1 MFRGRNRRR
10 FILKGEKMSDIKEMF
25 KEIAEE
31 KREKML
37 KILMESN
44 KTVDN
49 LNRISRLLY
58 EGYIASSIFNLKDMM
73 KWEGIGPVCEGT
85 LTEIENELKSRDVHI
100 LKKINTSEESD
111 FFKIDVFKLMDETT
125 QLLID
130 LKEKADELKAV
141 LSWFNAIL
149 EECYNP
155 TDEL

>member
-1 MFRGRNRRR
+1 
-10 FILKGEKMSDIKEMF
+10 MSDIKEMF

-100 LKKINTSEESD
+100 LKKMNTSEESD

-130 LKEKADELKAV
+130 LKEKVDELKAV
-141 LSWFNAIL
+141 LSWFNAL
-149 EECYNP
+149 QEGHYGSV
-155 TDEL
+155 DEL

>member
-1 MFRGRNRRR
+1 
-10 FILKGEKMSDIKEMF
+10 MSDIKEMF

-31 KREKML
+31 EREKML
-37 KILMESN
+37 KILRESN
-44 KTVDN
+44 ETIDS
-49 LNRISRLLY
+49 LNRISRLLHG
-58 EGYIASSIFNLKDMM
+58 GYIASSVFNLKDMM

-85 LTEIENELKSRDVHI
+85 LTEIENKLKSRDVHI

-130 LKEKADELKAV
+130 LKEKVDELKAV
-141 LSWFNAIL
+141 LSWFNEL
-149 EECYNP
+149 REECYNP

>member
-1 MFRGRNRRR
+1 
-10 FILKGEKMSDIKEMF
+10 MSDIKEMF

-31 KREKML
+31 EREKML

-49 LNRISRLLY
+49 LNRISRLLH

-111 FFKIDVFKLMDETT
+111 FFEIDVFKLMDETT

-130 LKEKADELKAV
+130 LKEKSEELKAV
-141 LSWFNAIL
+141 LSWFNAIQ
-149 EECYNP
+149 EERYNP